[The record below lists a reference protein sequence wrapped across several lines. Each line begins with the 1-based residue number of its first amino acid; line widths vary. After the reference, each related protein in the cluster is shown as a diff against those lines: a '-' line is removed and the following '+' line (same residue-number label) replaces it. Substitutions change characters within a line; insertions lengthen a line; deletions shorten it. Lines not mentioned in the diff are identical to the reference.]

1 MTDRDCWDLLGST
14 PEDFPD
20 LDFPLT
26 FPDIVVVV
34 VLRVLVKAKGECSG
48 GGDEGD
54 VDGDW

>member
-1 MTDRDCWDLLGST
+1 MASA

-34 VLRVLVKAKGECSG
+34 GVVKG
-48 GGDEGD
+48 GG
-54 VDGDW
+54 

>member
-1 MTDRDCWDLLGST
+1 VGST

-34 VLRVLVKAKGECSG
+34 GWVVMGVVVKAKGECSG
-48 GGDEGD
+48 R
-54 VDGDW
+54 

>member
-1 MTDRDCWDLLGST
+1 MGST

-54 VDGDW
+54 VDEDW